1 MQAEYEIVIA
11 DTTCF
16 ILLDKI
22 GELNL
27 LKSLFGQVTTTTTIA
42 QEFGSP
48 LPEWVIVKPTSYLDV
63 QSMLD
68 IDAGEASAIS
78 LAMESKPSLLILD
91 DQKARIAAE
100 RMNLNYTGTFGLI
113 LRAKQNGLIP
123 SVLSIIEKVQK
134 TNFHY
139 SSFVIKEILRLAGED

>member
-22 GELNL
+22 GEFNL
-27 LKSLFGQVTTTTTIA
+27 LKSLFGKVTTTTVIA
-42 QEFGSP
+42 EEFGSP
-48 LPEWVIVKPTSYLDV
+48 LPEWIIVKPTDYLQIQV
-63 QSMLD
+63 MLD

-91 DQKARIAAE
+91 DHKARLAAE
-100 RMNLNYTGTFGLI
+100 RMHLNYTGTFGLI
-113 LRAKQNGLIP
+113 LRAKQNGIIP
-123 SVLSIIEKVQK
+123 SVASIIVKIQN

-139 SSFVIKEILRLAGED
+139 SQSVINEILRLAGED